1 MHNSEH
7 SPLSEKILNRIQ
19 DAGVRPIPK
28 SYFSFRNIALWILAA
43 LSLIAG
49 ALSVSSIIFRFA
61 NLPAVLPPG
70 ATLAI
75 PIAIRLMPFV
85 WIVLLSVFGYLAYQE
100 IRATRKGYRY
110 EFSTI
115 LLTLLLA
122 SVVLGFGFY
131 ATGLGARLDRYAAHH
146 VPFVG
151 KLDEEQRVRWMRP
164 ENGFLIGQIVAIDGD
179 SLSIEDPNH
188 VTWTVLL
195 NEEIATSSLTT
206 STRVGI
212 RGIIA
217 STTEFIFEACDLRSL
232 EFSGERKPPFP
243 SFTHDERERKPD
255 GPRTKECEGVRPP
268 QESN

>member
-7 SPLSEKILNRIQ
+7 SPLSEKILSRIQ

-28 SYFSFRNIALWILAA
+28 SYFSLRNIALWILAA

-75 PIAIRLMPFV
+75 PIAIRLMPFI
-85 WIVLLSVFGYLAYQE
+85 WIVLLTIFGYLAYQE

-122 SVVLGFGFY
+122 SVVLGCGFY
-131 ATGLGARLDRYAAHH
+131 ATGLGARLDRYAARH

-164 ENGFLIGQIVAIDGD
+164 ERGFLIGEIQTIEGTTLTLID
-179 SLSIEDPNH
+179 PAKH
-188 VTWTVLL
+188 TWTVLVD
-195 NEEIATSSLTT
+195 EELSLE
-206 STRVGI
+206 SIEHGTRVGV

-217 STTEFIFEACDLRSL
+217 SSSEFQFTACDIRSL
-232 EFSGERKPPFP
+232 EFAGERKAPFP
-243 SFTHDERERKPD
+243 RFAHDEPETKPD
-255 GPRTKECEGVRPP
+255 SARTKECEGVRPP